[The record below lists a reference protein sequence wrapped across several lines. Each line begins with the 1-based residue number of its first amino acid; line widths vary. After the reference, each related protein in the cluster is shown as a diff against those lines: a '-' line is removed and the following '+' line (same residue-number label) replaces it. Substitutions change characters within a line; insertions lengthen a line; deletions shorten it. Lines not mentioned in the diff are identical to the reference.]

1 MLYIFSKLLNIL
13 ILNFFFFIEKNN
25 IKGPLDY
32 LISDDL
38 EVPISSAVVESLLS
52 QEKIS
57 YMCTAK
63 LVHPWQKVKC
73 EVLISENAIYIVP
86 TTNIQNVNLFLM

>member
-1 MLYIFSKLLNIL
+1 M
-13 ILNFFFFIEKNN
+13 FIEKNN
-25 IKGPLDY
+25 IRGPLDY

-38 EVPISSAVVESLLS
+38 EISVSSAVVESLLS

-63 LVHPWQKVKC
+63 LVHLWQKIKC

-86 TTNIQNVNLFLM
+86 TSNIQNVI

>member
-1 MLYIFSKLLNIL
+1 MFV
-13 ILNFFFFIEKNN
+13 EKINT
-25 IKGPLDY
+25 KAPLEY

-38 EVPISSAVVESLLS
+38 EVSVSSAVVESLLS

-57 YMCTAK
+57 YMNTAK
-63 LVHPWQKVKC
+63 LVHPWEKIKC

-86 TTNIQNVNLFLM
+86 TANVQNVKLFKINIFFLNV

>member
-1 MLYIFSKLLNIL
+1 MQFL
-13 ILNFFFFIEKNN
+13 FIEKIN

-32 LISDDL
+32 LLSDDL
-38 EVPISSAVVESLLS
+38 EVSVSSAVVESLLS

-57 YMCTAK
+57 YMSSAK
-63 LVHPWQKVKC
+63 LVHPWQKIKC

-86 TTNIQNVNLFLM
+86 TDNIKNVKLYKVKINK